1 MQEAELTYIEG
12 TVDAVIYQNRENG
25 YTVLRLDAGEG
36 RGLTVVGCLPGV
48 APGESISVQGT
59 WMHHASYGEQF
70 KAEAVERRMPAGTK
84 AIFDYLASG
93 AVRGI
98 GAATARRMVE
108 EFGEE
113 ALTVLEE
120 HPERLTQIKGIT
132 RKRALAMGEHF
143 RQQMGM
149 RRLLEFLGE
158 HEVPLQLAMPL
169 YRKYGDRALE
179 IIRGNP
185 YLLVDRELGVD
196 FSNADALALS
206 MGMEGDDPQRLEA
219 GLLFELTHNLD
230 NGHTFLPRRKL
241 LPATAQLIGVGEEAL
256 EEALEALL
264 ERGEVVEEPVAGE
277 QAVYLHDLCEAEQ
290 YVAFRLWELAAGEI
304 VAPHGLE
311 ELIDRIQAEQGIT
324 YAPQQRQAV
333 ELAATSQVM
342 LLTGGPGTGKTTAVG
357 GIIALY
363 EKMGLNFALV
373 APTGR
378 AAKRI
383 TELTGYEAKTIHRLL
398 ELTGAP
404 TVDQKNNGNSGENRL
419 EGMHFERNEDNPLE
433 ADVIIIDEMSMV
445 DINLM
450 HSLLRAVNVG
460 TRLILVGDVDQL
472 PSVGPGNVLRDIIE
486 SECFHVVKLTRIF
499 RQAAQSDI
507 IVNAHRINAGE
518 RIPIG
523 KSSRDFLFIKR
534 DDPNAIINAMITLVR
549 EKLPNYVHADLFEVQ
564 VMTPMRKGVLG
575 SIRLNSILQEFLNP
589 PSAEKAE
596 KEYGETTF
604 RVGDK
609 VMQIKN
615 NYQIEWTSYNR
626 SGIPVDK
633 GAGVFNGDL
642 GRIRE
647 INTFAELVTVEY
659 DEGKRVEYSF
669 KQLEE
674 LELAYAITIHKS
686 QGSEYPAV
694 VIPVWSGPQ
703 MLMTRNLIY
712 TAVTRARAC
721 VCLVGV
727 PYVFQ
732 QMVDNA
738 MEQKRYSGLRDRIEE
753 IMETL

>member
-12 TVDAVIYQNRENG
+12 TVDAVIYQNQENG

-342 LLTGGPGTGKTTAVG
+342 LLTGGPGTGKTTSLRGVL
-357 GIIALY
+357 ALFDAL
-363 EKMGLNFALV
+363 GLETALA

-378 AAKRI
+378 AAKRLG
-383 TELTGYEAKTIHRLL
+383 ELCGAEGTTIHRLL
-398 ELTGAP
+398 ETQYDPHSGRLVFAHDESDP
-404 TVDQKNNGNSGENRL
+404 LKADTVI
-419 EGMHFERNEDNPLE
+419 
-433 ADVIIIDEMSMV
+433 VDETSMV
-445 DINLM
+445 DITLM
-450 HSLLRAVNVG
+450 HGLLSALRPEC
-460 TRLILVGDVDQL
+460 RLILVGDPDQL
-472 PSVGPGNVLRDIIE
+472 PSVGPGNLFSDLIRSGVIPMVR
-486 SECFHVVKLTRIF
+486 LTEIF
-499 RQAAQSDI
+499 RQAAESA
-507 IVNAHRINAGE
+507 IVRSAHGQPGGAARPAGQQARLLLPPPQGAGPGGGDHRGAGE
-518 RIPIG
+518 DPAAQQHGHPAGADPGALPHPQADGGHRVAEPGHPGGGEPARPRPAGAPLRRVHIPPG
-523 KSSRDFLFIKR
+523 RPGDAGAQQLR
-534 DDPNAIINAMITLVR
+534 CGLEGRPHLR
-549 EKLPNYVHADLFEVQ
+549 HGGVQ
-564 VMTPMRKGVLG
+564 RGYRPG
-575 SIRLNSILQEFLNP
+575 
-589 PSAEKAE
+589 
-596 KEYGETTF
+596 
-604 RVGDK
+604 
-609 VMQIKN
+609 
-615 NYQIEWTSYNR
+615 
-626 SGIPVDK
+626 
-633 GAGVFNGDL
+633 
-642 GRIRE
+642 GR
-647 INTFAELVTVEY
+647 
-659 DEGKRVEYSF
+659 GG
-669 KQLEE
+669 QP
-674 LELAYAITIHKS
+674 
-686 QGSEYPAV
+686 G
-694 VIPVWSGPQ
+694 
-703 MLMTRNLIY
+703 
-712 TAVTRARAC
+712 RAPH
-721 VCLVGV
+721 G
-727 PYVFQ
+727 
-732 QMVDNA
+732 
-738 MEQKRYSGLRDRIEE
+738 GL
-753 IMETL
+753 

>member
-304 VAPHGLE
+304 VAPHGW
-311 ELIDRIQAEQGIT
+311 RNSSTASRPSR
-324 YAPQQRQAV
+324 ASPMPHSSARQW
-333 ELAATSQVM
+333 SW
-342 LLTGGPGTGKTTAVG
+342 
-357 GIIALY
+357 
-363 EKMGLNFALV
+363 
-373 APTGR
+373 
-378 AAKRI
+378 
-383 TELTGYEAKTIHRLL
+383 
-398 ELTGAP
+398 
-404 TVDQKNNGNSGENRL
+404 
-419 EGMHFERNEDNPLE
+419 
-433 ADVIIIDEMSMV
+433 
-445 DINLM
+445 
-450 HSLLRAVNVG
+450 
-460 TRLILVGDVDQL
+460 
-472 PSVGPGNVLRDIIE
+472 
-486 SECFHVVKLTRIF
+486 
-499 RQAAQSDI
+499 
-507 IVNAHRINAGE
+507 
-518 RIPIG
+518 
-523 KSSRDFLFIKR
+523 
-534 DDPNAIINAMITLVR
+534 
-549 EKLPNYVHADLFEVQ
+549 
-564 VMTPMRKGVLG
+564 
-575 SIRLNSILQEFLNP
+575 P
-589 PSAEKAE
+589 P
-596 KEYGETTF
+596 
-604 RVGDK
+604 
-609 VMQIKN
+609 
-615 NYQIEWTSYNR
+615 
-626 SGIPVDK
+626 
-633 GAGVFNGDL
+633 
-642 GRIRE
+642 
-647 INTFAELVTVEY
+647 
-659 DEGKRVEYSF
+659 
-669 KQLEE
+669 
-674 LELAYAITIHKS
+674 
-686 QGSEYPAV
+686 PA
-694 VIPVWSGPQ
+694 
-703 MLMTRNLIY
+703 R
-712 TAVTRARAC
+712 
-721 VCLVGV
+721 
-727 PYVFQ
+727 
-732 QMVDNA
+732 
-738 MEQKRYSGLRDRIEE
+738 
-753 IMETL
+753 